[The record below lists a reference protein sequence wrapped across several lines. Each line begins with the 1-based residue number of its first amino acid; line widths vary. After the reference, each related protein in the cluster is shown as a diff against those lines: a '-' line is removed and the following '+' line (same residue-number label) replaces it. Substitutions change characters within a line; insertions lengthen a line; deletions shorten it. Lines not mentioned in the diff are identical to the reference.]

1 LAATVAGGWVIKRLE
16 RLLYF
21 IETAESLLLGLLA
34 ALAAL
39 SVVAEAVHPAPRLA
53 SSENVLHV
61 LDGLLL
67 LFIVIELFRMSMA
80 LMKDQ
85 NVLLAAL
92 EMVVVALARK
102 LVAVESSEDLMPKV
116 VALAISSGTWA
127 LIVWR
132 TRAGLPAEGG
142 RSQN

>member
-1 LAATVAGGWVIKRLE
+1 MSQGLFDGLDETARDELHAQLRP
-16 RLLYF
+16 RLLP
-21 IETAESLLLGLLA
+21 ADAVLCRAGDRSDSLYLVERG
-34 ALAAL
+34 
-39 SVVAEAVHPAPRLA
+39 
-53 SSENVLHV
+53 VLHV

-116 VALAISSGTWA
+116 VALALSSATWA

-132 TRAGLPAEGG
+132 TRAGPPPEGG
-142 RSQN
+142 RPQN